1 MKKRKLAGKL
11 YGMASTVLHPLVRIR
26 PPQLFR
32 PSIFAHFLFAEANEL
47 LPGDGDTRAVLPI
60 TLTRCE

>member
-1 MKKRKLAGKL
+1 MKRKLAGKL
-11 YGMASTVLHPLVRIR
+11 YGMASTVLHPPVRIR

-47 LPGDGDTRAVLPI
+47 LPGDE
-60 TLTRCE
+60 TLGRCCR